1 MHSSGENSRKRKD
14 NSDKRGEYRKFD
26 EFSSQMRDSVIKS
39 YARKVI
45 AHVAVNDGSCKRGFV
60 KNLVDMAAEVVPAL
74 KITRDDINNKV
85 RRIRDP
91 PEQQQQQ
98 QQQQEEVSPAIPY
111 HAIVCP
117 TLSTDSDSSISAD
130 LISERTSAENPLDIL
145 ANQAAVMLES
155 TSRCILSTQLTLPN
169 RCLYEGCNAPL
180 NLVPEHCSRCLRL
193 VH

>member
-1 MHSSGENSRKRKD
+1 
-14 NSDKRGEYRKFD
+14 
-26 EFSSQMRDSVIKS
+26 MRDSVIES

-74 KITRDDINNKV
+74 KITRDDINNDINNKV

-91 PEQQQQQ
+91 PEQQQQ
-98 QQQQEEVSPAIPY
+98 EVSPAIPY

-130 LISERTSAENPLDIL
+130 LISKRTSAENPLDIL

-155 TSRCILSTQLTLPN
+155 TSRCIVSTQLTLP
-169 RCLYEGCNAPL
+169 
-180 NLVPEHCSRCLRL
+180 
-193 VH
+193 